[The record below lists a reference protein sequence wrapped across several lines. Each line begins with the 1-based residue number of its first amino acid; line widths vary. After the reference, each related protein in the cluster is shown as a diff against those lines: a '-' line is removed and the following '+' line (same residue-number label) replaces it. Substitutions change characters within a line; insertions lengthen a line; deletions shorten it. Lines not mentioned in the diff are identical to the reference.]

1 MKMQAITRHWLT
13 RSLTVSALSLSVLTS
28 TASAGWCDWW
38 TGKPAVQPVPYGPP
52 IFTPNPNPPIVGWG
66 PVVPTTGVTTST
78 TTVPGA
84 SVPGTT
90 MPGTTL
96 APSTGVPAASI
107 PPTLSMPPSGYGAG
121 ALVPNNSVRTNF
133 APATAAVPCPT
144 CPQPVVA
151 PQPVV
156 SNYVP
161 PNYRTNWVQVP
172 VTTYRPVIATDP
184 VTGLPINAVQ
194 PCTTYQW
201 QARRVPSTLFSG
213 LWPSSAPP
221 AVVAAPMGTPVVT
234 NYVPQGVVG
243 SVPAPVVT
251 NYAPQGVIGAVPGTT
266 PVVTNYAPAPG
277 GCQSGACPNVPTIVA
292 PATPAPY
299 ATFPSSAAPLTT
311 PLPGSTVPSTSAPG
325 TFVPSTRVPST
336 PPSSFPTT
344 PNPSTTISPSRTL
357 GQPVTPADTQPRL
370 NPGDFNPG
378 ALVPSTRN
386 YAPTEVEQEQMVP
399 VPKIDVPK
407 IDLPPPP
414 VVDPQGSAPIRS
426 PNLVPLGRSSE
437 KPTSTAKPA
446 ANPLRLV
453 PDPDAQPLPLRKN
466 EIPQLINPDDRT
478 TQRSLRTPAVS
489 VPVNWSKQPQTPAV
503 TTAKPVV
510 THIEL
515 PLDRPQVKPKAEVLD
530 DSGWTSAA
538 K

>member
-28 TASAGWCDWW
+28 TASAGWCDWL

-66 PVVPTTGVTTST
+66 PVVPATGVTTPT
-78 TTVPGA
+78 TTVPG
-84 SVPGTT
+84 TT
-90 MPGTTL
+90 MQ
-96 APSTGVPAASI
+96 PSTGLPAASI
-107 PPTLSMPPSGYGAG
+107 PPTLNAPPSGYGAG
-121 ALVPNNSVRTNF
+121 AMVPSTGVRTNF
-133 APATAAVPCPT
+133 APATTAVPCPT
-144 CPQPVVA
+144 CPQQVVA

-156 SNYVP
+156 TNYVP

-172 VTTYRPVIATDP
+172 VTTYRPVITTDP
-184 VTGLPINAVQ
+184 VTGLPINGVQ

-221 AVVAAPMGTPVVT
+221 AVAAPIGTPVVT

-251 NYAPQGVIGAVPGTT
+251 NYAPQGVIGTVPGST
-266 PVVTNYAPAPG
+266 PVVTNFAPAPG
-277 GCQSGACPNVPTIVA
+277 SCASGTCSAVPTIVA

-299 ATFPSSAAPLTT
+299 ATFPSNAAPLTT
-311 PLPGSTVPSTSAPG
+311 PLPANTVPSTGSPG

-336 PPSSFPTT
+336 PPSSFPST

-386 YAPTEVEQEQMVP
+386 YAPTEVDPEAMVP
-399 VPKIDVPK
+399 VPK

-437 KPTSTAKPA
+437 KPASTAKPT

-510 THIEL
+510 TQVEL
-515 PLDRPQVKPKAEVLD
+515 PLDRPQVKPVVEALD